1 MYWIQG
7 WTVGCGVA
15 GDCDKKAWERNCSPP
30 QGSRV
35 PQAPP
40 ICYLVESPSILLWG
54 LLLTPIV
61 LFRVKSMRG
70 LRVMFTSQQQQ
81 PGQGSRS
88 PGSHESQVNPSSLRS
103 DGGAGGAGLGGRGS

>member
-7 WTVGCGVA
+7 WTVECGVA

-61 LFRVKSMRG
+61 LFRVKRYE
-70 LRVMFTSQQQQ
+70 RVKGHVHK
-81 PGQGSRS
+81 PAAAAR
-88 PGSHESQVNPSSLRS
+88 
-103 DGGAGGAGLGGRGS
+103 AGLQVSGEP